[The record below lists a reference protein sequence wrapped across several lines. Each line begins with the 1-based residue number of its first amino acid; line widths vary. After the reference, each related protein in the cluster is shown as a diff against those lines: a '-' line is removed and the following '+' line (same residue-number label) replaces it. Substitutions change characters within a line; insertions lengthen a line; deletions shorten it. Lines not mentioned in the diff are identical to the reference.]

1 MSAILSKRHSRNNSA
16 GGVAPE
22 KSQQKIAQHI
32 QNLRANLT
40 PLEKQ
45 EESLNTIDVV
55 VGRPTEKLIPRELLI
70 PAPEEWNFFP
80 KASDDKIREISESIR
95 HYGLFHNITVWAQE
109 DGKYMILGGHTRVA
123 CFDFLASPES
133 GEEDTGKWT
142 KIPALVYDKDQ
153 ISATDAQRIVIVSN
167 TDQREISVA
176 VRSKAYMNL
185 FQLEREKAFYGSRF
199 DPLLSAAAQVKTSK
213 TVFFRYL
220 SLLKLIPELQEEVSL
235 NNMTLMAGYHIS
247 FLPQPLQQYIYDEKI
262 YEKITTQ
269 TAAQLK
275 ECTTIEEI
283 KDKLRSIEQATKYY
297 KYTFQT
303 KSRKSIDEEV
313 LPVFVEKNS
322 RNEIADLYIQAV
334 NQSDFSQD
342 VKDKLIKVMSDAKI

>member
-220 SLLKLIPELQEEVSL
+220 SLLKLIPELQEEVSS

-247 FLPQPLQQYIYDEKI
+247 FLPQHLQQYIYDEKI

>member
-32 QNLRANLT
+32 QSLRANLT

-45 EESLNTIDVV
+45 EDSLNTIDVV

-142 KIPALVYDKDQ
+142 KIPALVYEKNQ

-220 SLLKLIPELQEEVSL
+220 SLLKLIPELQEEVSS

-247 FLPQPLQQYIYDEKI
+247 FLPQHLQQYIYGEKI

>member
-1 MSAILSKRHSRNNSA
+1 MSAIVSKRHSRNNSA

-32 QNLRANLT
+32 QSLRANLT

-45 EESLNTIDVV
+45 EDSLNTIDVV

-142 KIPALVYDKDQ
+142 KIPALVYEKDQ

-220 SLLKLIPELQEEVSL
+220 SLLKLIPELQEEVSS

-247 FLPQPLQQYIYDEKI
+247 FLPQHLQQYIYDEKI